1 MNEMLQRL
9 ERDFNVSDIIERKPG
24 LTTLTVTK
32 QSAETLLRELRDREG
47 YTHLNFMTCIDY
59 IEDGIFTLVYMVHN
73 YDKKHSLSVHVN
85 ISRDNEEMVSIH
97 TLWAQAWTYQRELR
111 EMYGIRFP
119 GSPRLDEDFCLEGW
133 DQIPPM
139 RREFDTK
146 KFSEEGPNSS
156 ILTIMVCCRSTSGKP
171 SSYSSFHSKKTIITL
186 SSVQRNQIIPM
197 RNQAR
202 LLRSMLLMNWPN
214 NISS

>member
-1 MNEMLQRL
+1 MNEMLEKL
-9 ERDFNVSDIIERKPG
+9 KRDFNVRDVTECPPRM
-24 LTTLTVTK
+24 TTLKVDK
-32 QSAETLLRELRDREG
+32 NNAERLIRELRDREN

-59 IEDGIFTLVYMVHN
+59 IEDGIFTLVYMLHN
-73 YDKKHSLSVHVN
+73 YDKKHSIGVHVD

-146 KFSEEGPNSS
+146 KFSQERFGHREGRSSEEPREHMKVELYPN
-156 ILTIMVCCRSTSGKP
+156 RGGDEE
-171 SSYSSFHSKKTIITL
+171 
-186 SSVQRNQIIPM
+186 
-197 RNQAR
+197 
-202 LLRSMLLMNWPN
+202 
-214 NISS
+214 

>member
-1 MNEMLQRL
+1 MNNEAIKKMLDRL
-9 ERDFNVSDIIERKPG
+9 AHEFKVDDITERKPE
-24 LTTLTVTK
+24 LTTLRVNK
-32 QSAETLLRELRDREG
+32 DSAETLIRELRDREG

-59 IEDGIFTLVYMVHN
+59 IEDGIFTLVYMLHS
-73 YDKKHSLSVHVN
+73 YDKKHSIGVHVN
-85 ISRDNEEMVSIH
+85 ISRDNEEMISIH

-146 KFSEEGPNSS
+146 KFSDERFGHREGRSSEEPRDHMKVELYPN
-156 ILTIMVCCRSTSGKP
+156 RGGDEK
-171 SSYSSFHSKKTIITL
+171 
-186 SSVQRNQIIPM
+186 
-197 RNQAR
+197 
-202 LLRSMLLMNWPN
+202 
-214 NISS
+214 